1 MLHLAP
7 DRSGSYRHQ
16 TAGLK
21 PDPEF
26 GTVNRPDVI
35 DFAGNPTLVSRVT
48 LVVCVFEYSADG
60 ERRAVGNRRTYSDH
74 SSLGGYRTERSPNE
88 SFGCEFMYLAPAS
101 CRGYRHQAGH

>member
-48 LVVCVFEYSADG
+48 LVVCV
-60 ERRAVGNRRTYSDH
+60 GNRRTYSDH